1 MSLNWVFHTG
11 IFTGKNLKL
20 LIISQMKVTRDGD
33 IRYHI
38 DFGKKKD
45 FDIYAQM
52 KQNFN
57 N

>member
-1 MSLNWVFHTG
+1 
-11 IFTGKNLKL
+11 
-20 LIISQMKVTRDGD
+20 MKVTRDGD